1 MKSNCEKVLEF
12 HETYNCAI
20 GETPAL
26 QLVRLRKKLNRE
38 EHKELNKAI
47 VSKDLPAIAKELC
60 DLLYVVYGM
69 GITFGIPVDECFA
82 EVHRSNMSKLG
93 PDGKPIYR
101 ADGKVLKGP
110 DYFEPDLR
118 KVLGLNTSTPVK

>member
-1 MKSNCEKVLEF
+1 
-12 HETYNCAI
+12 
-20 GETPAL
+20 
-26 QLVRLRKKLNRE
+26 LNRE

-47 VSKDLPAIAKELC
+47 VSKDIPAIAKELC

>member
-20 GETPAL
+20 GEKPAL

-47 VSKDLPAIAKELC
+47 VSKDIPAIAKELC